1 MTGGILFSNSAR
13 ANTYLDS
20 TETMVS
26 EEDGW
31 RIIQKSSLPRPM
43 AYFQGISMQNKIIM
57 LGRIHLMS
65 TNFLA

>member
-1 MTGGILFSNSAR
+1 MLLSRSAH
-13 ANTYLDS
+13 AVTYLDT

-26 EEDGW
+26 EENGW
-31 RIIQKSSLPRPM
+31 KIIQKSSLPRPM